1 MRLSEDSEPM
11 KIVVVTMAVLNLA
24 AGFVFFGLAA
34 VLAEPP
40 LAGFGIVLVAQG
52 GYTLAYVGGVL
63 SRFEPLADRLLVVGG
78 TLALVLGTLGTIH
91 GVIISFRPDPPVP
104 GLAAVAA
111 AVLVTFLGLATL
123 VAFVPS
129 PSTE

>member
-1 MRLSEDSEPM
+1 M

-34 VLAEPP
+34 VLTEPP

-129 PSTE
+129 PSIEE

>member
-1 MRLSEDSEPM
+1 M
-11 KIVVVTMAVLNLA
+11 KIVVVTMAALNLG

-34 VLAEPP
+34 VVAEPP

-63 SRFEPLADRLLVVGG
+63 DRFEPVADRLLVVGG

-123 VAFVPS
+123 IAFVPS
-129 PSTE
+129 PSSES

>member
-1 MRLSEDSEPM
+1 M

-123 VAFVPS
+123 VAFVPA
-129 PSTE
+129 PSSES